1 MRPNKSI
8 SDPKISVLFMQSQ
21 TFFGA
26 DSRIHALLMEQ
37 LSKTAEV
44 HAALNYGET
53 EQKPAPAAAIE
64 RIAGVHIRPTHF
76 GASLFEV
83 SKKER
88 LVMGMRLGL
97 PAVISLLG
105 LWKYIRKHQIQIIH
119 CTEKPRDA
127 FFGAVLAKLSGA
139 KCIIHLHVKAEGWL
153 DRKVQWAMRK
163 ADAVVGVSAFVAG
176 SINAMG
182 FPAVKTHFVHNSL
195 VVSEWDPDTDGTAIR
210 QEFGVDPSTPL
221 LLTASRLFS
230 WKGHTELLK
239 ALAVV
244 KKAGCDFKLLIVG
257 DDDPRAHP
265 TRSSFSAELKI
276 LAQDL
281 GLQENVIFSGHRTDM
296 PQIMAACD
304 IFTMPSFEEP
314 FGMVFVEAMAMK
326 KPVVALDNGGS
337 QEVIR
342 HGETGLL
349 SAPYDIDQLAAN
361 IRALIENR
369 DLRIH
374 MGECG
379 RRRVEE
385 CFNPRKMSADMLEIY
400 QHVLSDKKSMRASTP

>member
-1 MRPNKSI
+1 
-8 SDPKISVLFMQSQ
+8 MQSQ

-26 DSRIHALLMEQ
+26 DSQIHALLMER
-37 LSKTAEV
+37 LCKTAEV
-44 HAALNYGET
+44 HVALNYGESG
-53 EQKPAPAAAIE
+53 QKPAPAAAVE

-83 SKKER
+83 SKRER
-88 LVMGMRLGL
+88 LVKGLQLGL
-97 PAVISLLG
+97 PAVFSLFG
-105 LWKYIRKHQIQIIH
+105 LWHYIRKHQIQIIH

-163 ADAVVGVSAFVAG
+163 ADAVVGVSAFVAQ
-176 SINAMG
+176 SISAMG
-182 FPAVKTHFVHNSL
+182 FPPGKTHFVHNSL
-195 VVSEWDPDTDGTAIR
+195 VVSQWDPDTDGTAIR
-210 QEFGVDPSTPL
+210 QEFAVAPTTPL
-221 LLTASRLFS
+221 LLIASRLFS
-230 WKGHTELLK
+230 WKGHTELLR
-239 ALAVV
+239 ALALV
-244 KKAGCDFKLLIVG
+244 KKEGCDFKLLVVG

-265 TRSSFSAELKI
+265 THSSFSAELKI
-276 LAQDL
+276 LAQEL
-281 GLQENVIFSGHRTDM
+281 GLQENIIFTGHRTDM
-296 PQIMAACD
+296 PQLMAACD
-304 IFTMPSFEEP
+304 VFTMPSFEEP

-326 KPVVALDNGGS
+326 KPVIALDNGGS

-349 SAPYDIDQLAAN
+349 SAPYDIEQLAAN
-361 IRALIENR
+361 IQALIVNK
-369 DLRIH
+369 DLRTH

-385 CFNPRKMSADMLEIY
+385 HFNPRKMSADMLKIY
-400 QHVLSDKKSMRASTP
+400 HHVLSADMRMRASTP